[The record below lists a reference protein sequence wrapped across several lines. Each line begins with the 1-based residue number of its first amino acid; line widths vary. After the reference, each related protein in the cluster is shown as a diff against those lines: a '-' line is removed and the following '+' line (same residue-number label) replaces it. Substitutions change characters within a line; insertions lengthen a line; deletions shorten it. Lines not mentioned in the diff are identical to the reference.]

1 MCLFKSYKATKK
13 RKRNVLS
20 NVFYNPV
27 TQKQASQIF
36 LFLNS
41 KWLTSQSLMWA
52 DAVPVAIMANNHIIA
67 FRKLATVCLW

>member
-36 LFLNS
+36 LLLNS
-41 KWLTSQSLMWA
+41 K
-52 DAVPVAIMANNHIIA
+52 
-67 FRKLATVCLW
+67 